1 MIEFLVM
8 ALFLAQPASSQAAAP
23 AAPGAPAVAQATPAA
38 SAPKPGAPTAPAAKP
53 PDAGTPA
60 APPPAPGTSLAPT
73 GLRNPVDLAADH
85 VTGDRNQAVLTGN
98 VVVKHQTMDIRC
110 EKMTGYYNATRQV
123 TRVVCA
129 GNVRAVDGDR
139 QARGERADYDVPSGV
154 LVVTGSPEARQGNT
168 YLTGTK
174 VRLVLGSERLEVE
187 NARILVDSPSTTAVP
202 GTRKKAPAPKPPGT
216 KP

>member
-1 MIEFLVM
+1 M
-8 ALFLAQPASSQAAAP
+8 ALFLAQPASSQAATP
-23 AAPGAPAVAQATPAA
+23 AAPGAPGVVQTTPAAKPGAATAPATPAA
-38 SAPKPGAPTAPAAKP
+38 PAPS
-53 PDAGTPA
+53 TPA
-60 APPPAPGTSLAPT
+60 TPPPAPGTSLAPT
-73 GLRNPVDLAADH
+73 GLRNPVDLSADH

-202 GTRKKAPAPKPPGT
+202 GTRKKAPAPKPAGT
-216 KP
+216 TP

>member
-8 ALFLAQPASSQAAAP
+8 ALFLAQPTSPQ
-23 AAPGAPAVAQATPAA
+23 AVAQATPAA
-38 SAPKPGAPTAPAAKP
+38 PAAKPGATPAAPAAKP
-53 PDAGTPA
+53 GAATPPAPAASTPA
-60 APPPAPGTSLAPT
+60 APPPAPGTSLAPV
-73 GLRNPVDLAADH
+73 GLRNPVDLSADH

-110 EKMTGYYNATRQV
+110 DKMTGYYNATRQV

-174 VRLVLGSERLEVE
+174 VRLILGNERLEVE

-202 GTRKKAPAPKPPGT
+202 GTRKKAPAPKPPAGT
-216 KP
+216 TP

>member
-1 MIEFLVM
+1 M

-23 AAPGAPAVAQATPAA
+23 AAPGAPLVAQAGP
-38 SAPKPGAPTAPAAKP
+38 APKSGAPGAPAAKP

-60 APPPAPGTSLAPT
+60 APTPAPGASLAPT
-73 GLRNPVDLAADH
+73 GLRNPVDLSADH

-110 EKMTGYYNATRQV
+110 DKMTGYYNATRQV

-174 VRLVLGSERLEVE
+174 VRLILGNERLEVE

-202 GTRKKAPAPKPPGT
+202 GTRKKAPAPKSPGKT
-216 KP
+216 P

>member
-23 AAPGAPAVAQATPAA
+23 AVPGAPAVAQATPAA
-38 SAPKPGAPTAPAAKP
+38 KPGAPAAKP
-53 PDAGTPA
+53 GAPDAGTPA

-110 EKMTGYYNATRQV
+110 DKMTGYYNATRQV

-187 NARILVDSPSTTAVP
+187 NARILVDSPSTTAAP

>member
-8 ALFLAQPASSQAAAP
+8 ALFLAQPTSTQAAVP
-23 AAPGAPAVAQATPAA
+23 AAPAVAQATPA
-38 SAPKPGAPTAPAAKP
+38 PKAGATPAAPAAN
-53 PDAGTPA
+53 TPA
-60 APPPAPGTSLAPT
+60 APPTAPGTSLAPT
-73 GLRNPVDLAADH
+73 GLRNPVDLSADH

-110 EKMTGYYNATRQV
+110 DKMTGYYNATRQV

-174 VRLVLGSERLEVE
+174 VRLILGNERLEVE

-202 GTRKKAPAPKPPGT
+202 GTRKKAPAPKPPAGAT
-216 KP
+216 P

>member
-8 ALFLAQPASSQAAAP
+8 ALFMAQPASSQAAAP
-23 AAPGAPAVAQATPAA
+23 AAAGAPAVAQATPAA
-38 SAPKPGAPTAPAAKP
+38 KPGATTAPAAP
-53 PDAGTPA
+53 ATPA
-60 APPPAPGTSLAPT
+60 TPPPAPGTSLAPT
-73 GLRNPVDLAADH
+73 GLRNPVDLSADH

-110 EKMTGYYNATRQV
+110 DKMTGYYNATRQV

-174 VRLVLGSERLEVE
+174 VRLVLGNERLEVE

-216 KP
+216 VP

>member
-1 MIEFLVM
+1 VIEFLVM

-38 SAPKPGAPTAPAAKP
+38 KPGAAPAPAAP
-53 PDAGTPA
+53 ATPAAPGTPA
-60 APPPAPGTSLAPT
+60 APPPGTSLAPT
-73 GLRNPVDLAADH
+73 GLRNPVDLSADH

-110 EKMTGYYNATRQV
+110 DKMTGYYNATRQV

-174 VRLVLGSERLEVE
+174 VRLVLGNERLEVE

-202 GTRKKAPAPKPPGT
+202 GTRKKAPTPKPPAPGT
-216 KP
+216 TP

>member
-1 MIEFLVM
+1 
-8 ALFLAQPASSQAAAP
+8 
-23 AAPGAPAVAQATPAA
+23 
-38 SAPKPGAPTAPAAKP
+38 
-53 PDAGTPA
+53 
-60 APPPAPGTSLAPT
+60 
-73 GLRNPVDLAADH
+73 GLRNPVDLSADH

-110 EKMTGYYNATRQV
+110 DKMTGYYNATRQV

-174 VRLVLGSERLEVE
+174 VRLVLGNERLEVE

-216 KP
+216 VP

>member
-8 ALFLAQPASSQAAAP
+8 ALFLAQPASSQAATP
-23 AAPGAPAVAQATPAA
+23 PAPGAPAVAQATPAA
-38 SAPKPGAPTAPAAKP
+38 KPGAPTAA
-53 PDAGTPA
+53 PA
-60 APPPAPGTSLAPT
+60 APAPSTPAPPAPPPGTSLAPT
-73 GLRNPVDLAADH
+73 GLRNPVDLSADH

-110 EKMTGYYNATRQV
+110 DKMTGYYNTTRQV

-174 VRLVLGSERLEVE
+174 VRLILGNERLEVE
-187 NARILVDSPSTTAVP
+187 NARILVDSPASTVVP
-202 GTRKKAPAPKPPGT
+202 GTRKKAPSAKPTAVTP
-216 KP
+216 

>member
-8 ALFLAQPASSQAAAP
+8 ALFLAQPASSQAAAS
-23 AAPGAPAVAQATPAA
+23 PGAPAVAQTTPGAKPGAAPAA
-38 SAPKPGAPTAPAAKP
+38 KPGAPTAPPAAG
-53 PDAGTPA
+53 APA
-60 APPPAPGTSLAPT
+60 APLPAPGASLAPT
-73 GLRNPVDLAADH
+73 GLRNPVDLSADH

-110 EKMTGYYNATRQV
+110 DKMTGYYNTTRQV

-174 VRLVLGSERLEVE
+174 VRLILGNERLEVE

-202 GTRKKAPAPKPPGT
+202 GTRKKAPAPKPAGT
-216 KP
+216 TP

>member
-23 AAPGAPAVAQATPAA
+23 GAPVVAQATPAA
-38 SAPKPGAPTAPAAKP
+38 KPGAPAAKP
-53 PDAGTPA
+53 AAPDAGTPA
-60 APPPAPGTSLAPT
+60 APPPAPGASLAPT
-73 GLRNPVDLAADH
+73 GLRNPVDLSADH

-110 EKMTGYYNATRQV
+110 DKMTGYYNATRQV

-174 VRLVLGSERLEVE
+174 VRLILGNERLEVE
-187 NARILVDSPSTTAVP
+187 NARILVDSPSSTAVP
-202 GTRKKAPAPKPPGT
+202 GTRRKAPAPKPPGPT
-216 KP
+216 P

>member
-23 AAPGAPAVAQATPAA
+23 PTPGAPAVAQATPAA
-38 SAPKPGAPTAPAAKP
+38 KPGAAAPAP
-53 PDAGTPA
+53 PAAPAPGTPA
-60 APPPAPGTSLAPT
+60 PPPGTSLAPT
-73 GLRNPVDLAADH
+73 GLRNPVDLSADH

-110 EKMTGYYNATRQV
+110 DKMTGYYNATRQV

-174 VRLVLGSERLEVE
+174 VRLILGNERLEVE
-187 NARILVDSPSTTAVP
+187 NARILVDSPASTVVP
-202 GTRKKAPAPKPPGT
+202 GTRKKAPVPKATGVTP
-216 KP
+216 

>member
-1 MIEFLVM
+1 M
-8 ALFLAQPASSQAAAP
+8 ALFLAQPASPQ
-23 AAPGAPAVAQATPAA
+23 AVAQATPAA
-38 SAPKPGAPTAPAAKP
+38 PAAKP
-53 PDAGTPA
+53 GASAPAAPAARPGAAAPATPAASTPA
-60 APPPAPGTSLAPT
+60 APTPAPGASLAPT
-73 GLRNPVDLAADH
+73 GLRNPVDLSADH

-110 EKMTGYYNATRQV
+110 DKMTGYYNATRQV

-174 VRLVLGSERLEVE
+174 VRLILGNERLEVE

-202 GTRKKAPAPKPPGT
+202 GTRKKAPAPKPPAGT
-216 KP
+216 TP

>member
-23 AAPGAPAVAQATPAA
+23 AAAGAPAVAQATPAA
-38 SAPKPGAPTAPAAKP
+38 KPGAATAPAA
-53 PDAGTPA
+53 PA
-60 APPPAPGTSLAPT
+60 SPATPPPAPGTSLAPT
-73 GLRNPVDLAADH
+73 GLRNPVDLSADH

-110 EKMTGYYNATRQV
+110 DKMTGYYNASRQV

-174 VRLVLGSERLEVE
+174 VRLVLGNERLEVE

-216 KP
+216 VP

>member
-8 ALFLAQPASSQAAAP
+8 ALFLAQPASSQAATP
-23 AAPGAPAVAQATPAA
+23 AAPGAPGVVQTTPAAKPGAATAPATPAA
-38 SAPKPGAPTAPAAKP
+38 PAPS
-53 PDAGTPA
+53 TPA
-60 APPPAPGTSLAPT
+60 TPPPAPGTSLAPT
-73 GLRNPVDLAADH
+73 GLRNPVDLSADH

-202 GTRKKAPAPKPPGT
+202 GTRKKAPAPKPAGT
-216 KP
+216 TP

>member
-8 ALFLAQPASSQAAAP
+8 ALFLAQPTSPQAAA
-23 AAPGAPAVAQATPAA
+23 APAVAQATPTG
-38 SAPKPGAPTAPAAKP
+38 KPGAPAATPAAKPGATAPAA
-53 PDAGTPA
+53 PA
-60 APPPAPGTSLAPT
+60 PATPPPAPGTSLAPV
-73 GLRNPVDLAADH
+73 GLRNPVDLSADH

-110 EKMTGYYNATRQV
+110 DKMTGYYNATRQV

-174 VRLVLGSERLEVE
+174 VRLILGNERLEVE
-187 NARILVDSPSTTAVP
+187 NARILVDSPATTPLP
-202 GTRKKAPAPKPPGT
+202 GTRKRAPAPKPTGGT
-216 KP
+216 AP

>member
-8 ALFLAQPASSQAAAP
+8 ALFLAQPTSPQ
-23 AAPGAPAVAQATPAA
+23 AVAQATPAA
-38 SAPKPGAPTAPAAKP
+38 PAAKPGATPAAPAAKP
-53 PDAGTPA
+53 GAATPPAPAASTPA
-60 APPPAPGTSLAPT
+60 APPPAPGTSLAPV
-73 GLRNPVDLAADH
+73 GLRNPVDLSADH

-110 EKMTGYYNATRQV
+110 DKMTGYYNATRQV

-174 VRLVLGSERLEVE
+174 VRLILGNERLEVE

-202 GTRKKAPAPKPPGT
+202 GTRKKAPAPKPTGT
-216 KP
+216 TP

>member
-23 AAPGAPAVAQATPAA
+23 AAPGAPLIAQATPAA
-38 SAPKPGAPTAPAAKP
+38 RPGAAPAAKP
-53 PDAGTPA
+53 AAPDAGTPA
-60 APPPAPGTSLAPT
+60 APPPAPGASLAPT
-73 GLRNPVDLAADH
+73 GLRNPVDLSADH

-110 EKMTGYYNATRQV
+110 DKMTGYYNATRQV

-174 VRLVLGSERLEVE
+174 VRLILGNERLEVE

-202 GTRKKAPAPKPPGT
+202 GTRKKVPAPKPPAPGPT
-216 KP
+216 P